1 MHSIQAVSAS
11 LLALAFLAGLFFF
24 PLHSGKTVWKDYRI
38 LVVSPAN
45 SEAEVLSRLEKAGI
59 SDFASQS
66 NTLLRNS
73 TPETP
78 VQPGIAEINR
88 KRARL
93 FSDPEPDLR
102 FVFLKNASFLDRRVG
117 EAFSV
122 SEL

>member
-1 MHSIQAVSAS
+1 MHSIQAISAS
-11 LLALAFLAGLFFF
+11 FLALACLAGLFFF

-78 VQPGIAEINR
+78 VQPGIAEMI
-88 KRARL
+88 
-93 FSDPEPDLR
+93 PEIQVEATFPDGTKL
-102 FVFLKNASFLDRRVG
+102 VTVHHPI
-117 EAFSV
+117 V
-122 SEL
+122 